1 MAPLIYIET
10 TIVSYL
16 AARETRDIISLARR
30 QITIDWWESR
40 RKEFSPCISA
50 VVLDEA
56 GRGDTQAARRRLRYL
71 SRLPLLDLNRK
82 SVRLAEDFIAQGALP
97 HFAGDDA
104 AHIAVCAVHGIPYL
118 LTWNFRHIANASKR
132 QQLASIC
139 IRHNYNLPIICTPEE
154 L

>member
-82 SVRLAEDFIAQGALP
+82 SVRLAEDFIARVLCRILQVMMESP
-97 HFAGDDA
+97 
-104 AHIAVCAVHGIPYL
+104 
-118 LTWNFRHIANASKR
+118 
-132 QQLASIC
+132 IC
-139 IRHNYNLPIICTPEE
+139 
-154 L
+154 